1 MDEYPPILP
10 DALLDHYMEKS
21 GMQCS
26 DQRIKRVL
34 GLVAQKFVSDVAT
47 DAHEYYKMRQQTLSA
62 KEKKQQ
68 QGKAKGSVL
77 TMQDLSAALNDYGI
91 DARKPLYYA

>member
-1 MDEYPPILP
+1 MSSTTSPVTV
-10 DALLDHYMEKS
+10 LLIYQHS
-21 GMQCS
+21 
-26 DQRIKRVL
+26 KRVL

-68 QGKAKGSVL
+68 QGKVTFSSL
-77 TMQDLSAALNDYGI
+77 
-91 DARKPLYYA
+91 